1 MRVRI
6 LLGDP
11 VENKVYHNWVQHS
24 LMNDICTKCGEI
36 AFGNLKYGGVEYP
49 DTFLSWQ
56 KIPIFNR

>member
-1 MRVRI
+1 M
-6 LLGDP
+6 
-11 VENKVYHNWVQHS
+11 ENKVYHNWVQHS